1 MNRPHFLCLMPVWN
15 HRHETIQNA
24 LRCFL
29 DQTYKNATLAI
40 IDDRP
45 RKAQISMTLSDWGNW
60 ESVGVYYLHKHTDPK
75 FPSIAAKYN
84 YALKGMGMFLDFT
97 HVAIWDDDDGF
108 TENHLEHAAWHYGT
122 GALWTYPD
130 KVFTT
135 FGGSLNVEPTEGR
148 FWSSITFD
156 RKCLDPWG
164 GLFPDRKNV
173 GQDQMFL
180 GELKTR
186 FGRMGERATPTLPTY
201 VYRWGAEGEQ
211 HWSGLSR
218 GFDCESSWDACPHS
232 VSGKP
237 LEAVYDEFYVETR
250 REIEAYYNQN
260 LPRTTPP
267 PAWCRLGSD

>member
-15 HRHETIQNA
+15 HRHETTQNA

-45 RKAQISMTLSDWGNW
+45 KTARISASVTQWREWRYMHNVCILRPQSDQ
-60 ESVGVYYLHKHTDPK
+60 K

-84 YALKGMGMFLDFT
+84 YALEHMHTHIPGGYT

-108 TENHLEHAAWHYGT
+108 TENHLEHAAWYYGT

-130 KVFTT
+130 TVFTT
-135 FGGSLNVEPTEGR
+135 FGGSLKVEPTEGR

-186 FGRMGERATPTLPTY
+186 FGDSRATPKLFTY

-211 HWSGLSR
+211 PWSGLS
-218 GFDCESSWDACPHS
+218 
-232 VSGKP
+232 
-237 LEAVYDEFYVETR
+237 
-250 REIEAYYNQN
+250 
-260 LPRTTPP
+260 
-267 PAWCRLGSD
+267 

>member
-15 HRHETIQNA
+15 HRHETTQNA

-45 RKAQISMTLSDWGNW
+45 RKAQISMTLWDWGNW
-60 ESVGVYYLHKHTDPK
+60 ESVGVHYLHKHTDQK

-84 YALKGMGMFLDFT
+84 YALEYMNKHRSLEYT

-186 FGRMGERATPTLPTY
+186 FGDSRATPTLPTY

-237 LEAVYDEFYVETR
+237 LEAVYDEFYIETR
-250 REIEAYYNQN
+250 REIEAYYQQN
-260 LPRTTPP
+260 H
-267 PAWCRLGSD
+267 

>member
-45 RKAQISMTLSDWGNW
+45 KDSRIHLRVLEWMSW
-60 ESVGVYYLHKHTDPK
+60 EGRNVYLLRPQHGKK

-84 YALKGMGMFLDFT
+84 YALEYMNKHRPLEYT
-97 HVAIWDDDDGF
+97 HVVIWDDDDGF

-186 FGRMGERATPTLPTY
+186 FGDSRATPTLPTY

-237 LEAVYDEFYVETR
+237 LEAVYDEFYVKTR
-250 REIEAYYNQN
+250 REIEAYYGRER
-260 LPRTTPP
+260 PPTTPTP
-267 PAWCRLGSD
+267 DWIRLG